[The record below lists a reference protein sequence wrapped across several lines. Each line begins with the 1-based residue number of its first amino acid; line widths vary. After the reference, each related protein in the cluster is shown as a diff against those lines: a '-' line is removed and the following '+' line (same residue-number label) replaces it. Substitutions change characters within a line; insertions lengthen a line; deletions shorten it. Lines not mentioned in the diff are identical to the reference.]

1 MMINI
6 ESLKRNILS
15 LALEGK
21 LTEQLE
27 SDGDSKLL
35 IAESARKKQEFL
47 KLKKIELNEPEEE
60 DKVFSIPVSWN
71 WAKLSN
77 ISQIESGGTPSRSEK
92 KYWNGTIPW
101 LKIGDL
107 NSKRITKS
115 SEYITELGL
124 KNSSARIFKRGTILY
139 TIFATI
145 GVVSILDIDASTNQA
160 IAGLSFFGN
169 IDRDYLYYVLV
180 GLKDILVGKSHGMTQ
195 SNINLTIL
203 KNIFIPM
210 PPLEEQ
216 KRIVAK
222 LDEIFAELDKIDE
235 KQTRLATIQ
244 ENMEAKILKLAIQG
258 KLVEQRQEEGTGEDL
273 FKLIHEEK
281 QQLIKEG
288 KIKKEKTLPAIEDI
302 EIPFEIPSTW
312 KWVRLGELG
321 NYKKGPFG
329 SALTKSM
336 FVPKSDDSIKV
347 YEQKN
352 AIKKD
357 WKLGTYYIRKNYYES
372 DMKGFTLLPGDIIV
386 SCAGTIGETYVI
398 PKEAEIGI
406 INQAL
411 MRMRIMKNLNLDYF
425 LMYFDV
431 ILKGTANDNCKGTAI
446 MNIPPFNILKN
457 MLVPLPPLEE
467 QKRIVAKIE
476 QLLPLCRCN

>member
-6 ESLKRNILS
+6 TELKRKVIDEFLTSQSLVTNTPFKSVAKIYTGESTNAEEKNKYSVKTDDCYPYVSTKDISIKGSVNFENGMYIPKGKKKFSIAPVNSILLCIEGGNAGNKIAIVKEATCFVNKLCCFDIFGADNRFIYYYLLS
-15 LALEGK
+15 NQFRNNFKEQMTGLIGGVSVKKLKELILPLPHITEQKRIADKLDVIFAELDKIDEKQTRLATIQEKMEAKILKLAIQGK
-21 LTEQLE
+21 LTEQLA

-35 IAESARKKQEFL
+35 IAESARKKQEYL

-107 NSKRITKS
+107 NSKCVTKS

-180 GLKDILVGKSHGMTQ
+180 ELKNILVGKSHGMTQ

-203 KNIFIPM
+203 KNIFIPI

-216 KRIVAK
+216 KRV
-222 LDEIFAELDKIDE
+222 
-235 KQTRLATIQ
+235 
-244 ENMEAKILKLAIQG
+244 
-258 KLVEQRQEEGTGEDL
+258 
-273 FKLIHEEK
+273 
-281 QQLIKEG
+281 
-288 KIKKEKTLPAIEDI
+288 
-302 EIPFEIPSTW
+302 
-312 KWVRLGELG
+312 
-321 NYKKGPFG
+321 
-329 SALTKSM
+329 
-336 FVPKSDDSIKV
+336 
-347 YEQKN
+347 
-352 AIKKD
+352 
-357 WKLGTYYIRKNYYES
+357 
-372 DMKGFTLLPGDIIV
+372 
-386 SCAGTIGETYVI
+386 
-398 PKEAEIGI
+398 
-406 INQAL
+406 
-411 MRMRIMKNLNLDYF
+411 
-425 LMYFDV
+425 
-431 ILKGTANDNCKGTAI
+431 
-446 MNIPPFNILKN
+446 
-457 MLVPLPPLEE
+457 
-467 QKRIVAKIE
+467 VAKIE
-476 QLLPLCRCN
+476 QLLPLCRRN